1 MYQRNGAC
9 GLKKLEDFRDDF
21 VFEFKDTGKLMMMYN
36 DNQEKFELEDYE
48 GNKEIIKDK
57 YGITLVPTTYELGK
71 AEEYFSLITDE
82 SSTRARF
89 NEGWKFWKIII

>member
-9 GLKKLEDFRDDF
+9 GLKRLEDFKDDF

-36 DNQEKFELEDYE
+36 DEQIEFNLEDYQ
-48 GNKEIIKDK
+48 GNVEKQCDK

-71 AEEYFSLITDE
+71 AEEYFELLTDE
-82 SSTRARF
+82 SSTRAKF
-89 NEGWKFWKIII
+89 KEG

>member
-21 VFEFKDTGKLMMMYN
+21 VFKFEDTGKLMMMYN
-36 DNQEKFELEDYE
+36 DEQISFDLEDYQ
-48 GNKEIIKDK
+48 GNKEIINDRF
-57 YGITLVPTTYELGK
+57 GCCFAPTTYELGK
-71 AEEYFSLITDE
+71 SQEYFDLLSDE

-89 NEGWKFWKIII
+89 MEGE